1 MSKRAWYG
9 GYSILPK
16 TVPWLRNGV
25 FWTCR
30 PRLSSSFAWELH
42 YGHNSLD
49 QSLSTKDG
57 TSSLWW
63 AWLCVLKY
71 RLQKSAPPGGN
82 AIQPL
87 KPRKYLECGITSS
100 YPPSLFETMSGQILW
115 ARNLHSKR
123 NFRSSLWLP
132 LGEGEGGRRRRHT
145 EFLQKQPKHGDA
157 ACSAQSC
164 SIAKIT
170 AGLCPPYL

>member
-71 RLQKSAPPGGN
+71 RLQKSAPPGAN

-100 YPPSLFETMSGQILW
+100 YPPSLFETMSYPIGVRLCGVPVVPG
-115 ARNLHSKR
+115 
-123 NFRSSLWLP
+123 SLTWFW
-132 LGEGEGGRRRRHT
+132 RT
-145 EFLQKQPKHGDA
+145 HGVFV
-157 ACSAQSC
+157 CR
-164 SIAKIT
+164 
-170 AGLCPPYL
+170 L